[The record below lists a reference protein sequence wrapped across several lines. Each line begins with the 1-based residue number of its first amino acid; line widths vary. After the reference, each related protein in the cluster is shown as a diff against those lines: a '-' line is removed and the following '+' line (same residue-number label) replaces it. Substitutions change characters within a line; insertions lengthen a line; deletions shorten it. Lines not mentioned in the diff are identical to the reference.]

1 MLRLFSSLVI
11 ESEHRG
17 EITCQGDGKMVT
29 LVTSKPVDLISFLHG
44 EGEKNDMP
52 GMAGMTAMRTSEL
65 QNNMFLRNLIG

>member
-1 MLRLFSSLVI
+1 
-11 ESEHRG
+11 
-17 EITCQGDGKMVT
+17 MVT

-44 EGEKNDMP
+44 EGEKNYMP